1 MSRKK
6 QIDFRGDADYNISSL
21 QSRIN
26 RDASLASD
34 VRKEY
39 TKLRDIAQKR
49 IKRMSESEFK
59 QSDTYME
66 YKGGFKKL
74 KDIDIKNLAEALHQI
89 QKFVGS
95 KKSSISGQREIQRKT
110 IQTLKEQGL
119 NITKRNYWPT
129 IGILRE
135 MRQRKI
141 IYGSDK
147 AIELADFFLSRDS
160 SLTTKNAINAYLADM
175 SNDTLSAMITHAK
188 QLDNVIPEEAETVV
202 DMSKYIEKL
211 GW

>member
-1 MSRKK
+1 MAKK
-6 QIDFRGDADYNISSL
+6 SINFKQDTDYNISAL
-21 QSRIN
+21 QSRIT
-26 RDASLASD
+26 RDQSVAAA

-49 IKRMSESEFK
+49 LGRMSKSEFS
-59 QSDTYME
+59 QSDTFKE
-66 YKGGFKKL
+66 YKQGFKKL
-74 KDIDIKNLAEALHQI
+74 KDIDQKDLAEAFHQL

-95 KKSSISGQREIQRKT
+95 KKSSISGQREMQQKT
-110 IQTLKEQGL
+110 IQTLQEQGL
-119 NITKRNYWPT
+119 KINRKNYWPT

-135 MRQRKI
+135 MRSRKI

-147 AIELADFFLSRDS
+147 AIELAEFFLSRD
-160 SLTTKNAINAYLADM
+160 KNMTSKNEINSFLSDM
-175 SNDTLSAMITHAK
+175 STDNLSAMLSHTS
-188 QLDNVIPEEAETVV
+188 QLGQIPDNAYTAV

>member
-39 TKLRDIAQKR
+39 TKLRDIAQER
-49 IKRMSESEFK
+49 IKSMSASEFK

-74 KDIDIKNLAEALHQI
+74 KDIDIKNLAEALHQL

-119 NITKRNYWPT
+119 NITQRNYWPT